1 MIISDE
7 RYAAA
12 LIADESG
19 SGRHVYMYDDI
30 GCLLDH
36 ERQLAGRTI
45 RARYVHDV
53 TSKQWVES
61 EQAYFA
67 RSPKVQTP
75 MASGIIAASFK
86 ADVEQQAGAP
96 AVRFADL
103 GGAEAAAAASA
114 PAGDSA
120 KGKAMFAMTC
130 IACHGPEGQGV
141 PNVGLPLHTSEFVAS
156 KTDQQLVDFQD
167 DDPHAPQ
174 GRQPHADRR
183 TTARHRRLPPP
194 ASTAADYCRQRRRH
208 TRRHCRI
215 QPCRDA
221 IIRLT
226 QPLTLLTLRHKL
238 HRHGHSVLIPSHSG
252 DCDDDLSSRSASDSH
267 FWMRGSMRGASGGV
281 CRRQGEQRRGMLP
294 VGKRGL

>member
-1 MIISDE
+1 MNRGTVFTVIVSTLLLAGCAKETPIAPPTVRYGVDACSECGMIISDE

-120 KGKAMFAMTC
+120 KGKALFAMTC

-156 KTDQQLVDFQD
+156 KTDQQLVDFIKV
-167 DDPHAPQ
+167 
-174 GRQPHADRR
+174 GRMPGSPEAKTMIPMPPKGGNPTLTDEQLLDIAAYLRQLQQQP
-183 TTARHRRLPPP
+183 TTADSGAAIP
-194 ASTAADYCRQRRRH
+194 AATAESNRVA
-208 TRRHCRI
+208 
-215 QPCRDA
+215 
-221 IIRLT
+221 T
-226 QPLTLLTLRHKL
+226 Q
-238 HRHGHSVLIPSHSG
+238 
-252 DCDDDLSSRSASDSH
+252 
-267 FWMRGSMRGASGGV
+267 
-281 CRRQGEQRRGMLP
+281 
-294 VGKRGL
+294 